1 MYEVYFEALLKTKI
15 MSKFSENYLG
25 ESNFKLIEFTQ

>member
-1 MYEVYFEALLKTKI
+1 MYEVYFEALLKIQI

-25 ESNFKLIEFTQ
+25 ESNFRLIEFTQ